1 MNKDK
6 YFENN
11 YKKVLDYLSEEDRQ
25 MVLLYQNHML
35 NEAMESAKNRRLLIE
50 KVGSMAVYFIWVFVI
65 VFFVSVLIAGF
76 IYGGLDVYYHDRH
89 FIETRDIKIEY
100 EEKLEKANQERD
112 LIKELCVSA
121 LAKSKE

>member
-35 NEAMESAKNRRLLIE
+35 NKAMESAKNRRLLIE
-50 KVGSMAVYFIWVFVI
+50 KAGSMAIYFIWVFVI
-65 VFFVSVLIAGF
+65 VFFVSVLVSGF
-76 IYGGLDVYYHDRH
+76 IYGGLDIYFRDKHI
-89 FIETRDIKIEY
+89 IEMRDIKIEY

-112 LIKELCVSA
+112 LIRELCISA
-121 LAKSKE
+121 IEKNKD